1 MRDNRIDKKG
11 LSTQEAEASRLKN
24 GSNQLSEPKKQS
36 LWLKFF
42 EKFADPII
50 VILLIAMALSFAV
63 AAYHYTQ
70 GGEGFAVFLEPL
82 GVLFAILLATGV
94 AFYFDLKVEQ
104 EFELINKLNAEV
116 PYKVYRD
123 GSLQELMRSE
133 IVVGDLVYL
142 DFGEEVP
149 ADGQIVECL
158 SLLVDESSLTGEPS
172 TLKGLGEELKNQEH
186 TYPADCLY
194 RGSKIL
200 EGNVYFQVTAVGDST
215 EYGKIFKGAQLEDD
229 LQTPLNKQLDDLANL
244 ITQVSYVIAGLVLLG
259 SALIYYLNGSFETLD
274 WSHLLSFFLNKIMIA
289 VTVIVVAVPEGL
301 PMSVTLS
308 LAYSMRSMM
317 KSNNFV
323 RRMHACETMGATTVI
338 CTDKTGTL
346 TQNQMNVAE
355 HYDRKGGAEEDAP
368 SIYLALAVN
377 STAHL
382 GCDVQG
388 KECVLGNPT
397 EGALLLWLEQMMQGA
412 SNNELSEGFH
422 YQGLRDDNPILE
434 RLDFS
439 TERKYMASLIQYGER
454 RLLLV
459 KGAPEIVLNY
469 CDVSAEEKAD
479 YLNKLAEYQ
488 TKAMRT
494 IACAYLYIDDNRAV
508 FDKGTLA
515 VDKLKFSMIFA
526 ISDPIR
532 TEVPLAIEECQMAGI
547 KVKIVT
553 GDTSGTA
560 KEIGRQIGLWTPECA
575 EAQHISGDEFTA
587 LSDEELMPRLSDLRI
602 ISRAKPMDKERL
614 VRLLQKAGEVVAVTG
629 DGTND
634 APALNKAHVGLSM
647 GDGTAV
653 AKEASDITILDNSF
667 NSISQAVMWGRSLH
681 LNIQRFILFQ
691 MTINVAACLIVLI
704 GSFLGTES
712 PLTVTQM
719 LWVNLIMDTFAALAL
734 ASLPPSKKLM
744 KEQPRKQEE
753 AIISRPM
760 LKRIIGQG
768 LFFVVLLFGLLQYFK
783 HYDLT
788 SLSDFNLMDM
798 FASFFDFTKSGA
810 ELSLYEL
817 TLFFGIFVFL
827 QFWNMFNAKA
837 FFSGCSAFYQ
847 LGQCRNFLLIAL
859 IILLGQVLIT
869 TFGGD
874 MFRLMPLDLMTWLVL
889 LLLTSPVLFIGEL
902 VRFIS
907 NTTK

>member
-1 MRDNRIDKKG
+1 MKKQDTIKKG
-11 LSTQEAEASRLKN
+11 LTSEEVKSSRQKYGSNYLTEAE
-24 GSNQLSEPKKQS
+24 KKS

-42 EKFADPII
+42 EKFGDPII
-50 VILLIAMALSFAV
+50 IILLIAMCLSFIV
-63 AAYHYTQ
+63 ATYHYNK
-70 GGEGFAVFLEPL
+70 GGESFAVFLEPL

-104 EFELINKLNAEV
+104 EFELINKLNEEV

-123 GSLQELMRSE
+123 GSLREVVTSE
-133 IVVGDLVYL
+133 IVVGDLIYL
-142 DFGEEVP
+142 DFGEKIP
-149 ADGQIVECL
+149 ADGYIVESL
-158 SLLVDESSLTGEPS
+158 GLLVDESSLTGEPS
-172 TLKGLGEELKNQEH
+172 TNKGLSQNTNQES
-186 TYPADCLY
+186 TYPADRLY

-200 EGNVYFQVTAVGDST
+200 EGNAYYIVDQVGDNT
-215 EYGKIFKGAQLEDD
+215 EYGKVFKGAQIEDD
-229 LQTPLNKQLDDLANL
+229 LQSPLNKQLDDLADL
-244 ITQVSYVIAGLVLLG
+244 ITNISYVIAGLVLIG
-259 SALIYYLNGSFETLD
+259 STLIYYLNGSFATLD

-346 TQNQMNVAE
+346 TQNQMTVAE
-355 HYDRKGGAEEDAP
+355 YFLTEVGESKQDSP
-368 SIYLALAVN
+368 SIHLALAVN

-382 GCDVQG
+382 GIDEKG
-388 KECVLGNPT
+388 STSVLGNPT
-397 EGALLLWLEQMMQGA
+397 EGALLLWLEKEVKNKGIEQNKTFAYEEFREQ
-412 SNNELSEGFH
+412 
-422 YQGLRDDNPILE
+422 NPLLE

-439 TERKYMASLIQYGER
+439 TERKYMASLINYGKG

-459 KGAPEIVLNY
+459 KGAPEIVMQY
-469 CDVSAEEKAD
+469 CQMREDEKAK
-479 YLNKLAEYQ
+479 YLSKLAEYQ
-488 TKAMRT
+488 AKAMRT
-494 IACAYLYIDDNRAV
+494 IGCAYLYFEDEREV
-508 FDKGTLA
+508 FAKGALA
-515 VDKLKFSMIFA
+515 ICGLNFSGIFA

-532 TEVPLAIEECQMAGI
+532 EEVPQAIQECQTAGI

-560 KEIGRQIGLWTPECA
+560 KEIGRQIGLWTAECT
-575 EAQHISGDEFTA
+575 EEQHLTGEDFAT
-587 LSDEELMPRLSDLRI
+587 LSDEELMPRLKDLRI

-614 VRLLQKAGEVVAVTG
+614 VRLLQEVGEVVAVTG

-653 AKEASDITILDNSF
+653 AKESSDITILDNSF

-734 ASLPPSKKLM
+734 ASLPPSRQLM
-744 KEQPRKQEE
+744 KEQPRKQDES
-753 AIISRPM
+753 IISPPM
-760 LKRIIGQG
+760 LKRIVGQG

-783 HYDLT
+783 HFHIS
-788 SLSDFNLMDM
+788 SLADFNLLDM
-798 FASFFDFTKSGA
+798 GKSFFDFSTAGN

-837 FFSGCSAFYQ
+837 FHSGRSAFFE
-847 LGQCRNFLLIAL
+847 LSKCRNFLLIAL
-859 IILLGQVLIT
+859 IIILGQVLIT

-874 MFRLMPLDLMTWLVL
+874 MFRLIPLDISTWLIL
-889 LLLTSPVLFIGEL
+889 LLLTSPILLIGEL
-902 VRFIS
+902 TRFIS
-907 NTTK
+907 KNKV